1 MSRRF
6 CCRIMLV
13 GSRGGGIVPSD
24 LISYGQWHTPYNYT
38 YTHHYAKTGGEAS
51 CMALKDGQCDIDS
64 GNTFYDNLLVGLAA
78 KKCSM
83 ADVDRALFNS
93 FRVRFELGECRSSFS
108 ALCGANQAV
117 NSA

>member
-1 MSRRF
+1 MNGKPTCLDPLMKAARAAWNFSGYVTSDSDA
-6 CCRIMLV
+6 V
-13 GSRGGGIVPSD
+13 GDAWR
-24 LISYGQWHTPYNYT
+24 
-38 YTHHYAKTGGEAS
+38 THHYAKTGGEAS
-51 CMALKDGQCDIDS
+51 CMALKDAQCDIDS